1 MPDLAA
7 PAPRVIP
14 LRRWRDPLPVL
25 DEQGLSRVHE
35 AALRV
40 LDGTGVVVR
49 SASVRAGLAAAGIRV
64 DDASER
70 VRFAPRQVEAALA
83 SAPCAYTLAARDPA
97 ADLALDGASG
107 WLSLDGS
114 AAEMIDVETGRRRAS
129 TLDDLVTVS
138 RIGDALPEI
147 GFLWQAVEAGD
158 RPVAVRPLHELRA
171 QLTASSK
178 HVQLMTAVT
187 PLQAEGAVELAR
199 AVAGGDAALRE
210 RPILSAFEVSLSPL
224 TFEGEALEAALVYA
238 RAGVPCGFVVMPI
251 ACATAPA
258 TPAGVVVLSHAEALA
273 GITIL
278 ETLVPGAPTFYGAC
292 STTMDLRTGLVACGG
307 PEDLLFQMALAQL
320 GHAAGVPV
328 SIGTFAT
335 GAKSPDWQAGLEN
348 GLSGFASLLVGA
360 DMCSGAGLLHAART
374 YSLGDLVLDAE
385 IWGLLA
391 HLGRGLSISDED
403 LAVDVIASVGPAG
416 DYLMEDHTLANM
428 RGLWQ
433 PRLFDRRTWDGWEA
447 SGRPGPQERAAE
459 RVRSI
464 LASHEPLALPDGV
477 PAELDRIVASF
488 EVRAG
493 LA

>member
-1 MPDLAA
+1 MPDLSATV
-7 PAPRVIP
+7 PRVIP

-25 DEQGLSRVHE
+25 DEPGLARVHD

-40 LDGTGVVVR
+40 LDATGVAVR
-49 SASVRAGLAAAGIRV
+49 SATVRAGLAAAGIRV

-70 VRFAPRQVEAALA
+70 VRFTPRQVAEALE
-83 SAPCAYTLAARDPA
+83 SAPRAYTLAARDPA

-114 AAEMIDVETGRRRAS
+114 AAEMIDMETGGRRAS
-129 TLDDLVTVS
+129 TLDDLAAVS
-138 RIGDALPEI
+138 RIADALPEI

-171 QLTASSK
+171 QLAASSK

-199 AVAGGDAALRE
+199 AVVGGADALRA
-210 RPILSAFEVSLSPL
+210 RPILSAFQVSLSPL
-224 TFEGEALEAALVYA
+224 TFEGEALEAALLYG

-273 GITIL
+273 GIAIL

-320 GHAAGVPV
+320 GHAAGLPV

-348 GLSGFASLLVGA
+348 GLSGFASLLAGA

-374 YSLGDLVLDAE
+374 YAFDDLVLDAE

-391 HLGRGLSISDED
+391 HMGRGLAVTDED
-403 LAVDVIASVGPAG
+403 LAVDVIGSVGPAG
-416 DYLMEDHTLANM
+416 DYLTEDHTLANM

-433 PRLFDRRTWDGWEA
+433 PRLFDRRTWDDWEA
-447 SGRPGPQERAAE
+447 AGRPGPQERARE

-464 LASHEPLALPDGV
+464 LASHEPLPLPDAV
-477 PAELDRIVASF
+477 PAELDRIVAAF
-488 EVRAG
+488 EARAG